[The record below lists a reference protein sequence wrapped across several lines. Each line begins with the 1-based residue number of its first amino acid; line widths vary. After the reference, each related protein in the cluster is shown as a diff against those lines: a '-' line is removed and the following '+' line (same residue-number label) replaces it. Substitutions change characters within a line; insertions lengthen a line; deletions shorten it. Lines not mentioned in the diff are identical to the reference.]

1 MCQGWRVV
9 DTVQLTESMS
19 RCQAHDLCVA
29 QNYKPPD
36 EPASEYQTIPLEKIE
51 DFGVHCKSYYALEV
65 RRAAL
70 RNAGRP

>member
-1 MCQGWRVV
+1 MIA
-9 DTVQLTESMS
+9 DTAQLTGPLS
-19 RCQAHDLCVA
+19 RCRGHDLRVA

-70 RNAGRP
+70 RSARGRP

>member
-1 MCQGWRVV
+1 MHSRVGAV
-9 DTVQLTESMS
+9 L
-19 RCQAHDLCVA
+19 

-65 RRAAL
+65 WCLAVLA
-70 RNAGRP
+70 